1 MTTFEVTILGSSSA
15 TPTSTRNPSAQV
27 LNIREH
33 LFLIDCG
40 EGAQMQMRKY
50 KISMQLINNIFI
62 SHLHGDHYLG
72 LVGLLGTLHL
82 LGRTKDMHIY
92 SPKGLKEIV
101 ELQHHYSETYL
112 NFQLIFNELNT
123 TISETIYEDDTV
135 IIETIPLDH
144 RIPCAGFLFTEM
156 PMERNV
162 RKEKLA
168 EYKIHF
174 SEIPGI

>member
-1 MTTFEVTILGSSSA
+1 
-15 TPTSTRNPSAQV
+15 
-27 LNIREH
+27 
-33 LFLIDCG
+33 
-40 EGAQMQMRKY
+40 
-50 KISMQLINNIFI
+50 
-62 SHLHGDHYLG
+62 
-72 LVGLLGTLHL
+72 
-82 LGRTKDMHIY
+82 MHIY